1 MAARTGARWQGRAT
15 ALVLLALLSFG
26 LQATTL
32 TAQSLWRDEV
42 DALCYAFELPH
53 LLSEA
58 LTPGAARAL
67 ETPCACP
74 ALPIELAQGRL
85 TTRLL
90 SVGQSMVQL
99 NGPLYFFLL
108 RGWIGLVGSSEFALR
123 FLSLC
128 FGVLIVPLV
137 YVLGCRLFDRA
148 VGMWAALLAAC
159 SPYLLWYGQEVKM
172 YTLLPL
178 LVLLA
183 LYGLRRAV
191 DEGGRWWALQ
201 VVATTVAFYTHIWSA
216 LLLPVE
222 AFLLLLWWPRWRGR
236 LGGALLSMALL
247 TLPYLPLLRW
257 EAGLVFVR
265 RETGFPH
272 YSLGGMA
279 LTLLNGWGLGI
290 TAQGWDRW
298 LQLVA
303 AGLAALGLGAA
314 FDGGAWRE
322 RLRAVSL
329 LLGWV
334 GIPVLGIWFVS
345 RWQPLFTDR
354 YLIWAAPAF
363 YLAMGAGL
371 AFLWR
376 RARWLALPVLAVLLT
391 VWGYNLWHQAAQ
403 PVKPDLRGAARL
415 VEASYR
421 EGDLLIFQIPHGRY
435 TFDYYFGLSDY
446 AWAEGLYTNHRNA
459 DGEYLTSEEV
469 VAARMAELTAGHE
482 RVWFI
487 ASEVAM
493 WDERNLVQGWLE
505 ANGVRELEAPLAH
518 VTIYRYRMS
527 WP

>member
-1 MAARTGARWQGRAT
+1 VAA
-15 ALVLLALLSFG
+15 LLLLALLSFG
-26 LQATTL
+26 LQAISL

-42 DALCYAFELPH
+42 DALCYAFEFPH
-53 LLSEA
+53 LLLEA
-58 LTPGAARAL
+58 LAPGAAGAL

-74 ALPIELAQGRL
+74 PLPFEPLQGRL
-85 TTRLL
+85 AVRLI
-90 SVGQSMVQL
+90 SVVQPMVQQ

-108 RGWIGLVGSSEFALR
+108 RGWIALAGSGEFALR
-123 FLSLC
+123 FFSLGL
-128 FGVLIVPLV
+128 GVLLVPLT
-137 YVLGCRLFDRA
+137 YALGRRLFERG
-148 VGMWAALLAAC
+148 VGMGAALGAAF

-183 LYGLRRAV
+183 LYSLRRAV
-191 DEGGRWWALQ
+191 DEGGRWWAVQ
-201 VVATTVAFYTHIWSA
+201 VAATTVAFYTHIWSA

-222 AFLLLLWWPRWRGR
+222 ALLLLLWWPRWRQR
-236 LGGALLSMALL
+236 WIGAGISMALL

-257 EAGLVFVR
+257 QLGAVFVP

-279 LTLLNGWGLGI
+279 VVLLNGWGLGI
-290 TAQGWDRW
+290 TAQGMGRH

-303 AGLAALGLGAA
+303 GGLAALGLGAA
-314 FDGGAWRE
+314 FEAAAWRE
-322 RLRAVSL
+322 RLRAVLL

-334 GIPVLGIWFVS
+334 VIPMLGIWFVS

-376 RARWLALPVLAVLLT
+376 RARGLALPLLAALLT
-391 VWGYNLWHQAAQ
+391 IWGYNLWYQTTHV
-403 PVKPDLRGAARL
+403 VKPDLRGAAAV

-421 EGDLLIFQIPHGRY
+421 QGDLLVFQIPHGRY
-435 TFDYYFGLSDY
+435 TFDYYFGPSDY
-446 AWAEGLYTNHRNA
+446 AWADGLYTNHRRE
-459 DGEYLTSEEV
+459 GGGYLMSEEV
-469 VAARMAELTAGHE
+469 VAARMADLTAGYE

-487 ASEVAM
+487 ATEVAM
-493 WDERNLVQGWLE
+493 WDERNLVQIWLE
-505 ANGVRELEAPLAH
+505 ANGARELEAPLAH
-518 VTIYRYRMS
+518 VTVYRYRQR
-527 WP
+527 P